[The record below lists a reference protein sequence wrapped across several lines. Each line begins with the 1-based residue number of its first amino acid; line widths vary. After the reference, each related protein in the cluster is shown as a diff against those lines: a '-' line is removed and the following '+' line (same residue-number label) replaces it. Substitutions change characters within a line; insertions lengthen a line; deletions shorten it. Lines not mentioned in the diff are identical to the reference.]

1 MLRIGLTGGIGSGKS
16 TVAELFARRGVPVVD
31 TDVIAREVVA
41 PGQPAI
47 AEIERAFGREVL
59 DAAGRL
65 DRAALRRR
73 VFDDPAARA
82 RLEAILHPRIR
93 AEVERRLAALE
104 APYCLVVVP
113 LLVETNFVDLIDRV
127 LVVDA
132 DEALQIARTS
142 TRDAVTPE
150 AVERVMAAQAS
161 RAERLAR
168 ADDVIRNDGTLSELE
183 REVERLHARYLA
195 LAAAA
200 RS

>member
-16 TVAELFARRGVPVVD
+16 TVAQLFARRGVPVID
-31 TDVIAREVVA
+31 TDVIAREVVE

-59 DAAGRL
+59 DDAGRL

-142 TRDAVTPE
+142 ARDAVPPE
-150 AVERVMAAQAS
+150 SVERVMAAQAS

-168 ADDVIRNDGTLSELE
+168 ADDVIRNDGTLSDLE

-195 LAAAA
+195 MAAGA

>member
-16 TVAELFARRGVPVVD
+16 TVAQLFARRGVPVID
-31 TDVIAREVVA
+31 TDVIAREVVE

-47 AEIERAFGREVL
+47 AEIERAFGRKVL
-59 DAAGRL
+59 DDAGRL

-142 TRDAVTPE
+142 ARDAVPPE
-150 AVERVMAAQAS
+150 SVERVMAAQAS

-168 ADDVIRNDGTLSELE
+168 ADDVIRNDGTLSDLE

-195 LAAAA
+195 MAAGA

>member
-16 TVAELFARRGVPVVD
+16 TVAQLFARRGVPVID
-31 TDVIAREVVA
+31 TDVIAREVVE

-47 AEIERAFGREVL
+47 AEIERAFGRKVL
-59 DAAGRL
+59 DDAGRL

-73 VFDDPAARA
+73 VFVDPSARA
-82 RLEAILHPRIR
+82 RLDATLRPRVR

-142 TRDAVTPE
+142 ARDAVPPE
-150 AVERVMAAQAS
+150 SVERVMAAQA
-161 RAERLAR
+161 
-168 ADDVIRNDGTLSELE
+168 
-183 REVERLHARYLA
+183 
-195 LAAAA
+195 
-200 RS
+200 